1 MNNSMKNC
9 IIIGLIMI
17 LLILLY
23 DNLSKR
29 EIVKNKETEIKNLN
43 IKIKKFEINE
53 TQLKDDKLFYKNLYI
68 ELANEYNTRLHSL
81 GIDEWIFTDTSR

>member
-9 IIIGLIMI
+9 IIIGLTMI
-17 LLILLY
+17 LIILLY

-29 EIVKNKETEIKNLN
+29 EIIKNKETEIKNLN
-43 IKIKKFEINE
+43 IKIKEFEINE

>member
-9 IIIGLIMI
+9 IITGLTMI
-17 LLILLY
+17 LIILLY

-29 EIVKNKETEIKNLN
+29 EIIKNKETEIKNLN
-43 IKIKKFEINE
+43 IKIKEFEINE